1 MGSTPEPL
9 LFVQR
14 TEVILLILS
23 CVKVILESAR
33 DALSVPLDA
42 AKLLWR
48 YLPQLVTV
56 ICLALA
62 ARGAVLWFAVV
73 VSAWSPLAATLIFP
87 FAPLSVMT
95 GVIICFWIMQ
105 PSMDFFGGETRFTKL
120 DKATLLTVGGLLIPF
135 LTVYSSHGLLRD
147 DGRTFV
153 YDSVTIEVANSFLDY
168 DFDRSLIDSGWLF
181 GGFILSILVL
191 RKLIGA
197 LKLGERAFGVA
208 TAAAYLE
215 VLWMATASLSI
226 ASNLEKIRSWI
237 VTRKGIGPVWDGI
250 VTAKDWVVDHTW
262 IVGDVI
268 GWLWSNAAQI
278 GNFIVVP
285 FAWLTLGAVVYNT
298 SLTRDKDE
306 KSALEEDAVPP
317 EQTVADAPIEG
328 PAEKGKL
335 SPHDEQKM
343 WAEYGRRYSEAAFR
357 TTRDMLDNAA
367 QPLVGPFRNAW
378 RNFKTLTV
386 AGAVPMLTFCLVFV
400 LASCAELGVIY
411 ALRAL
416 IKPMALGIITVGL
429 EPYVL
434 VLARAVYFIVALPL
448 VVAALDRFLS
458 AEYSDEELRGNT
470 EEQAVDSEAKA
481 GAAAVGE
488 VSAVPMEEK

>member
-1 MGSTPEPL
+1 MGSIPQAFP
-9 LFVQR
+9 FVQR
-14 TEVILLILS
+14 MKVFLFILS
-23 CVKVILESAR
+23 GVNVILESAR
-33 DALSVPLDA
+33 DAVSVPLDA

-56 ICLALA
+56 ICLSLA
-62 ARGAVLWFAVV
+62 VRAAVLWLAVV

-95 GVIICFWIMQ
+95 GVIICFWILQ
-105 PSMDFFGGETRFTKL
+105 PSMGFFGGETRFTKL
-120 DKATLLTVGGLLIPF
+120 DKATLLTVGGLFIPF

-153 YDSVTIEVANSFLDY
+153 YDSVTIEVANSVADY
-168 DFDRSLIDSGWLF
+168 DFDRALISSGWLF
-181 GGFILSILVL
+181 AGFILSILVL

-197 LKLGERAFGVA
+197 LKLGERAFGMA

-215 VLWMATASLSI
+215 VLWMATATLSI
-226 ASNLEKIRSWI
+226 SSNFSQVRSWI
-237 VTRKGIGPVWDGI
+237 LSRQGIGPAWDAI
-250 VTAKDWVVDHTW
+250 VAAKDWVVAHTW
-262 IVGDVI
+262 IIGDLI

-298 SLTRDKDE
+298 SLTKDDDST
-306 KSALEEDAVPP
+306 SASDEEAVPP

-357 TTRDMLDNAA
+357 TTKDMLDNAA

-378 RNFKTLTV
+378 RNFKTLAV
-386 AGAVPMLTFCLVFV
+386 AGAVPMLTFCFVFV
-400 LASCAELGVIY
+400 LASGAELGVVY
-411 ALRAL
+411 GLRAIL
-416 IKPMALGIITVGL
+416 KPMGLGIITIGL

-434 VLARAVYFIVALPL
+434 VLARAVYFVVALPL

-458 AEYSDEELRGNT
+458 AEYASET
-470 EEQAVDSEAKA
+470 EPSAEGDRAAESVTA
-481 GAAAVGE
+481 GQE
-488 VSAVPMEEK
+488 

>member
-1 MGSTPEPL
+1 MGCSPINL
-9 LFVQR
+9 SFVQR
-14 TEVILLILS
+14 SSVILLILS
-23 CVKVILESAR
+23 GVNMTLERVR
-33 DALSVPLDA
+33 DALAVPVDA

-56 ICLALA
+56 IALSLA
-62 ARGAVLWFAVV
+62 ARGAVLWLAVV

-105 PSMDFFGGETRFTKL
+105 PSMEFFGGETRFTKL
-120 DKATLLTVGGLLIPF
+120 DKTTLLTVGGLLIPF

-153 YDSVTIEVANSFLDY
+153 YDSVTIEVATSFVDY
-168 DFDRSLIDSGWLF
+168 DFGRSLISTGWLF
-181 GGFILSILVL
+181 AGFILSILVL

-197 LKLGERAFGVA
+197 LKLGERAFGMA

-215 VLWMATASLSI
+215 ILWMATASLSI
-226 ASNLEKIRSWI
+226 SSNLDKVRTWI
-237 VTRKGIGPVWDGI
+237 LTRQVIGPVWGAI
-250 VTAKDWVVDHTW
+250 VSAKDWFVEHTGL
-262 IVGDVI
+262 IGAPI
-268 GWLWSNAAQI
+268 GWLWSNAAQM

-298 SLTRDKDE
+298 SLTR
-306 KSALEEDAVPP
+306 EEDKKSSSEDTVPP

-328 PAEKGKL
+328 PAERGRL
-335 SPHDEQKM
+335 SPHAEQKM

-367 QPLVGPFRNAW
+367 QPVVGPFRSAW

-386 AGAVPMLTFCLVFV
+386 AGVVPMLTFCFVFV
-400 LASCAELGVIY
+400 LASAAELGVIY
-411 ALRAL
+411 ALRAI
-416 IKPMALGIITVGL
+416 IKPMALGIITIGL

-434 VLARAVYFIVALPL
+434 VVARAVYFIVALPL
-448 VVAALDRFLS
+448 VVAALDRFLN
-458 AEYSDEELRGNT
+458 AEYATEEELDEEADGDVDEAPEAET
-470 EEQAVDSEAKA
+470 ESAIAPA
-481 GAAAVGE
+481 G
-488 VSAVPMEEK
+488 EK

>member
-62 ARGAVLWFAVV
+62 ARGAVLWLAVV

-343 WAEYGRRYSEAAFR
+343 WAEYGLS
-357 TTRDMLDNAA
+357 
-367 QPLVGPFRNAW
+367 
-378 RNFKTLTV
+378 
-386 AGAVPMLTFCLVFV
+386 
-400 LASCAELGVIY
+400 
-411 ALRAL
+411 L
-416 IKPMALGIITVGL
+416 IHI
-429 EPYVL
+429 
-434 VLARAVYFIVALPL
+434 
-448 VVAALDRFLS
+448 
-458 AEYSDEELRGNT
+458 
-470 EEQAVDSEAKA
+470 
-481 GAAAVGE
+481 
-488 VSAVPMEEK
+488 

>member
-1 MGSTPEPL
+1 MGCSPINL
-9 LFVQR
+9 SFVQR
-14 TEVILLILS
+14 SSVILLILS
-23 CVKVILESAR
+23 GVNMTLERVR
-33 DALSVPLDA
+33 DALAVPVDA

-56 ICLALA
+56 IALSLA
-62 ARGAVLWFAVV
+62 ARGAVLWLAVV

-105 PSMDFFGGETRFTKL
+105 PSMEFFGGETRFTKL
-120 DKATLLTVGGLLIPF
+120 DKTTLLTVGGLLIPF

-153 YDSVTIEVANSFLDY
+153 YDSVTIEVATSFVDY
-168 DFDRSLIDSGWLF
+168 DFGRSLISTGWLF
-181 GGFILSILVL
+181 AGFIFSILVL

-197 LKLGERAFGVA
+197 FKLGERAFGMA

-215 VLWMATASLSI
+215 ILWMATASLSI
-226 ASNLEKIRSWI
+226 SSNLDKVRTWI
-237 VTRKGIGPVWDGI
+237 LTRQVIGPVWGAI
-250 VTAKDWVVDHTW
+250 VSAKDWVVEHTGL
-262 IVGDVI
+262 IGAPI
-268 GWLWSNAAQI
+268 GWLWSNAAQM

-298 SLTRDKDE
+298 SLTRD
-306 KSALEEDAVPP
+306 EDKESPSEDTVPP

-328 PAEKGKL
+328 PAEKGRL
-335 SPHDEQKM
+335 SPHAEQKM

-357 TTRDMLDNAA
+357 TTRGMLDNAA
-367 QPLVGPFRNAW
+367 QPVVGPFRSAW

-386 AGAVPMLTFCLVFV
+386 AGVVPMLTFCFVFV
-400 LASCAELGVIY
+400 LASGAELGVIY
-411 ALRAL
+411 ALRAI
-416 IKPMALGIITVGL
+416 IKPMALGIITIGL

-434 VLARAVYFIVALPL
+434 VVARAVYFVVALPL
-448 VVAALDRFLS
+448 VVAALDRFLN
-458 AEYSDEELRGNT
+458 AEYATEEELSEGADGDVDEAPET
-470 EEQAVDSEAKA
+470 ETES
-481 GAAAVGE
+481 AAAAAPAGE
-488 VSAVPMEEK
+488 K

>member
-1 MGSTPEPL
+1 MGCSPINL
-9 LFVQR
+9 SFVQR
-14 TEVILLILS
+14 SSVILLILS
-23 CVKVILESAR
+23 GVNMTLERVR
-33 DALSVPLDA
+33 DALAVPVDA

-56 ICLALA
+56 IALSLA
-62 ARGAVLWFAVV
+62 ARGAVLWLAVV

-105 PSMDFFGGETRFTKL
+105 PSMEFFGGETRFTKL
-120 DKATLLTVGGLLIPF
+120 DKTTLLTVGGLLIPF

-153 YDSVTIEVANSFLDY
+153 YDSVTIEVATSFVDY
-168 DFDRSLIDSGWLF
+168 DFGRSLISTGWLF
-181 GGFILSILVL
+181 AGFILSILVL

-197 LKLGERAFGVA
+197 LKLGERAFGMA

-215 VLWMATASLSI
+215 ILWMATASLSI
-226 ASNLEKIRSWI
+226 SSNLDKVRTWI
-237 VTRKGIGPVWDGI
+237 LTRQVIGPVWGAI
-250 VTAKDWVVDHTW
+250 VSAKDWFVEHTGL
-262 IVGDVI
+262 IGAPI
-268 GWLWSNAAQI
+268 GWLWSNAAQM

-298 SLTRDKDE
+298 SLTR
-306 KSALEEDAVPP
+306 EEDKKSSSEDTVPP

-328 PAEKGKL
+328 PAERGRL
-335 SPHDEQKM
+335 SPHAEQKM

-367 QPLVGPFRNAW
+367 QPVVGPFRSAW

-386 AGAVPMLTFCLVFV
+386 AGVVPMLTFCFVFV
-400 LASCAELGVIY
+400 LASAAELGVIY
-411 ALRAL
+411 ALRAI
-416 IKPMALGIITVGL
+416 IKPMALGIITIGL

-434 VLARAVYFIVALPL
+434 VVARAVYFVVALPL
-448 VVAALDRFLS
+448 VVAALDRFLN
-458 AEYSDEELRGNT
+458 AEYATEEELDEEADGDVDEAPEAET
-470 EEQAVDSEAKA
+470 ESAIAPA
-481 GAAAVGE
+481 G
-488 VSAVPMEEK
+488 EK

>member
-1 MGSTPEPL
+1 MGSNPVSFP
-9 LFVQR
+9 FVQR
-14 TEVILLILS
+14 SCVILLILS
-23 CVKVILESAR
+23 GVNVIVESVR
-33 DALSVPLDA
+33 DALAVPVDA

-56 ICLALA
+56 IALSLA
-62 ARGAVLWFAVV
+62 ARGAVLWLAVV
-73 VSAWSPLAATLIFP
+73 VSSVSPLAATLIFP

-105 PSMDFFGGETRFTKL
+105 PSMEFFGGETRFTKL
-120 DKATLLTVGGLLIPF
+120 DKTTLLTVGGLLIPF

-153 YDSVTIEVANSFLDY
+153 YDSITIEVATSFVDY
-168 DFDRSLIDSGWLF
+168 DFGRSLISTGWLF
-181 GGFILSILVL
+181 AGFILSILVL

-197 LKLGERAFGVA
+197 LKLGERAFGMA

-215 VLWMATASLSI
+215 ILWMATASLSI
-226 ASNLEKIRSWI
+226 SSNLDKVRTWI
-237 VTRKGIGPVWDGI
+237 LTRQGIGPVWDAI
-250 VTAKDWVVDHTW
+250 VSAKDWIVEHTG
-262 IVGDVI
+262 IIGAPI
-268 GWLWSNAAQI
+268 GWLWSNAAQM

-298 SLTRDKDE
+298 SLTR
-306 KSALEEDAVPP
+306 EEDKKSPSEDTVPP

-328 PAEKGKL
+328 PAERGRL
-335 SPHDEQKM
+335 SPHAEQKM

-367 QPLVGPFRNAW
+367 QPVVGPFRSAW

-386 AGAVPMLTFCLVFV
+386 AGVVPMLTFCFVFV
-400 LASCAELGVIY
+400 LASAAELGVIY
-411 ALRAL
+411 ALRAI
-416 IKPMALGIITVGL
+416 IKPMALGIITIGL

-434 VLARAVYFIVALPL
+434 VVARAVYFIVALPL
-448 VVAALDRFLS
+448 VVAALDRFLN
-458 AEYSDEELRGNT
+458 AEYATEEELDEEADGDVDEAPEAET
-470 EEQAVDSEAKA
+470 ES
-481 GAAAVGE
+481 AAAAAPAGE
-488 VSAVPMEEK
+488 K